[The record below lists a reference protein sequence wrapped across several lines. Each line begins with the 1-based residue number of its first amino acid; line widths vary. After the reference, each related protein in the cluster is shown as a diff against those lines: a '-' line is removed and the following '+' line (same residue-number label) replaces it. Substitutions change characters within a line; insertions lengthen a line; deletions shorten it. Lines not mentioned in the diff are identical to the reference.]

1 MPAIETVAMPKVAGK
16 ARSYI
21 PACTARQT
29 KNFHI
34 KITWPE
40 KCAERHSFQ
49 YPFEGCSFQYPLEGY
64 KEP

>member
-1 MPAIETVAMPKVAGK
+1 MWKKDPAAPEMKLQGK
-16 ARSYI
+16 KQSR
-21 PACTARQT
+21 CE
-29 KNFHI
+29 

-49 YPFEGCSFQYPLEGY
+49 YPLEGY

>member
-1 MPAIETVAMPKVAGK
+1 MLGPVGRVVLFPAPICGEVLSRCK
-16 ARSYI
+16 
-21 PACTARQT
+21 
-29 KNFHI
+29 

-49 YPFEGCSFQYPLEGY
+49 YPLEGYSFQYPLEGYSFQYPLEGY